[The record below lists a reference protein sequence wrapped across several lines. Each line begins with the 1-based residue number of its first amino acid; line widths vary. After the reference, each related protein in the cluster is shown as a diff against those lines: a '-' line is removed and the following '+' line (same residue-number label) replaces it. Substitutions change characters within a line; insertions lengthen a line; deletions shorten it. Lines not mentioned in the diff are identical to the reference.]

1 MQIYFSPNRRTPLSK
16 QEESNGWKK
25 KEERG
30 EIIQINIKSY
40 SLHEVGKTSS
50 RIAISQTL
58 SPLASSMNIARLIS
72 PPLLRDP
79 NAETM
84 HASDIFR
91 SPNIPSSPPQ
101 LVPLSRLP
109 EGGGGDL
116 EWHVNRR
123 HVSEDNTY
131 GRAIA
136 IPRILG

>member
-1 MQIYFSPNRRTPLSK
+1 MAEK
-16 QEESNGWKK
+16 KK
-25 KEERG
+25 KEKEEKERG
-30 EIIQINIKSY
+30 EIIRINIKSY

-50 RIAISQTL
+50 RIPSAISTCFLNEYCTL
-58 SPLASSMNIARLIS
+58 NFPSP
-72 PPLLRDP
+72 LRDP
-79 NAETM
+79 NVETM

-91 SPNIPSSPPQ
+91 SPNIPPPT
-101 LVPLSRLP
+101 LFLFHDFRKE
-109 EGGGGDL
+109 EGEGGDL